1 MFSLR
6 PTVLVLA
13 LALPGLCL
21 AQSQGAGVTPEGK
34 KGQIY
39 KVQKGDTLWG
49 ISQQY
54 LGTPWIWPSVWKE
67 NEAEIANPHLIFP
80 GELIWISEGMIRKLT
95 PEEAARLAAA
105 GGESTA
111 APAAPAPT
119 QEATARRGEEP
130 GEAPDPFA
138 SLDAAEVTDEAKVDV
153 PTLQGVSFVT
163 DDDLKAAGAVMGHH
177 DENYWSSQGQRTI
190 VSLGEGQTHVGEAY
204 TIFRVRREV
213 RDPST
218 NERLGYF
225 VQVLGKADITQ
236 VYPETSW
243 ARITESWAEIQP
255 GDRIVPFVE
264 EPKAISEVNVGE
276 PVSGK
281 IVALAPYRQRVGDHD
296 FVVLNQGSKG
306 GLVPGRRLVAFRSG
320 REVTDP
326 LTENPLLV
334 PDDIVGELFV
344 VKSSEKTSLALIMR
358 AERDMIVGD
367 SFRNR

>member
-13 LALPGLCL
+13 LALPGLCF

-105 GGESTA
+105 ASGE
-111 APAAPAPT
+111 APAAPAPD
-119 QEATARRGEEP
+119 QSMEARKPEP
-130 GEAPDPFA
+130 SGPAPDPFA
-138 SLDAAEVTDEAKVDV
+138 SLDAAEVTSEVKVDV
-153 PTLQGVSFVT
+153 PSLQGVSFVT
-163 DDDLKAAGAVMGHH
+163 DEDVKAAGAIMGNH
-177 DENYWSSQGQRTI
+177 DENYWTVQGQRTV
-190 VSLGEGQTHVGEAY
+190 VSLGEGQTTTGEAY
-204 TIFRVRREV
+204 TVFRIRKEV

-218 NERLGYF
+218 GERLGYF
-225 VQVLGKADITQ
+225 VQVLGKAEVTQ

-264 EPKAISEVNVGE
+264 EPRSITEVNVGE
-276 PVSGK
+276 PVEGK
-281 IVALAPYRQRVGDHD
+281 IAALAPYRQRVGDTD
-296 FVVLNQGSKG
+296 FVILNQGSKG
-306 GLVPGRRLVAFRSG
+306 GVVPGRRLVAFRAG
-320 REVTDP
+320 REVADP
-326 LTENPLLV
+326 LTDNPLLV
-334 PDDIVGELFV
+334 PDDVVGELFV
-344 VKSSEKTSLALIMR
+344 VKASEKTSLALITR
-358 AERDMIVGD
+358 AERDVIVGD
-367 SFRNR
+367 SFRAR

>member
-6 PTVLVLA
+6 PTALVLA

-67 NEAEIANPHLIFP
+67 NEAEIENPHLIYP

-105 GGESTA
+105 ANGES
-111 APAAPAPT
+111 APAAPAPA
-119 QEATARRGEEP
+119 QGVARKSEESGP
-130 GEAPDPFA
+130 APDPFE
-138 SLDAAEVTDEAKVDV
+138 SLDAAEVTSETKVDV
-153 PTLQGVSFVT
+153 PTLQGVSFVS
-163 DDDLKAAGAVMGHH
+163 DEDMKAAGAVMGNH
-177 DENYWSSQGQRTI
+177 DENYWTVQGQRTI
-190 VSLGEGQTHVGEAY
+190 LSLGEGQTHVGEAY
-204 TIFRVRREV
+204 TVFRIRREI

-218 NERLGYF
+218 GERLGYF
-225 VQVLGKADITQ
+225 VQVLGKAEITQ
-236 VYPETSW
+236 LYPETSW
-243 ARITESWAEIQP
+243 ARITESYAEIQP
-255 GDRIVPFVE
+255 GDRVVPFIE
-264 EPKAISEVNVGE
+264 EPDAITEVNVGE
-276 PVSGK
+276 PVTGK

-296 FVVLNQGSKG
+296 FVILNRGSKG
-306 GLVPGRRLVAFRSG
+306 GVVPGRRLVAFRAG
-320 REVTDP
+320 REVLDP

-344 VKSSEKTSLALIMR
+344 VKSSEKTSLALITK
-358 AERDMIVGD
+358 AERDVIVGD

>member
-13 LALPGLCL
+13 LALPGVCL

-67 NEAEIANPHLIFP
+67 NEAEIANPHLIYP

-105 GGESTA
+105 AGDTTP
-111 APAAPAPT
+111 PAAPAPEQT
-119 QEATARRGEEP
+119 TEARKPEP
-130 GEAPDPFA
+130 SGEAPDPFA
-138 SLDAAEVTDEAKVDV
+138 SLDAAEVTGEVKVEV
-153 PTLQGVSFVT
+153 PSLQGVSFVT
-163 DDDLKAAGAVMGHH
+163 DEDLKAAGAIMGNH
-177 DENYWSSQGQRTI
+177 DENYWTVQGQRTI
-190 VSLGEGQTHVGEAY
+190 VSLGEGQTNAGDAY
-204 TIFRVRREV
+204 TVFRVRREV
-213 RDPST
+213 RDPVT
-218 NERLGYF
+218 GERLGYF
-225 VQVLGKADITQ
+225 VQVLGKAEVTQ
-236 VYPETSW
+236 VHPETSW

-264 EPKAISEVNVGE
+264 EPEAITEVNVGE
-276 PVSGK
+276 PVTGK
-281 IVALAPYRQRVGDHD
+281 IAALAPYRQRVGDMD
-296 FVVLNQGSKG
+296 FVILNQGSKG
-306 GLVPGRRLVAFRSG
+306 GVVPGRRLIAYRAG
-320 REVTDP
+320 REVNDP
-326 LTENPLLV
+326 LTSSPLMV

-344 VKSSEKTSLALIMR
+344 VKSSEKTSLALITK
-358 AERDMIVGD
+358 AERDVIVGD
-367 SFRNR
+367 SFKNR